1 MDCIIGNKN
10 KRIAYCVGEKMPNP
24 FSAKGS
30 VANVNAYAG
39 RFWEVLAVA
48 ITDLVRV
55 STLSEKAE
63 FH

>member
-1 MDCIIGNKN
+1 MDRIIGYK
-10 KRIAYCVGEKMPNP
+10 KERIAYCVGEKMPSP
-24 FSAKGS
+24 FSVKGS

-39 RFWEVLAVA
+39 RFWVLLAVP
-48 ITDLVRV
+48 ITDFVKV

>member
-1 MDCIIGNKN
+1 MDRIIGNK
-10 KRIAYCVGEKMPNP
+10 KERIAYCVDEKMPSP

-39 RFWEVLAVA
+39 RLWVLLAVA
-48 ITDLVRV
+48 MTDLVRV